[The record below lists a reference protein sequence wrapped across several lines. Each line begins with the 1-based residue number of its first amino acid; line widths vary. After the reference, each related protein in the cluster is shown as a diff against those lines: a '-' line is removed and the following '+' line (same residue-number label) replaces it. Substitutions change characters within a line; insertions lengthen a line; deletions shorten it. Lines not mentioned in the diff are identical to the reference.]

1 MQKTEFSCSSIVVAF
16 QYIKGAYRKDG
27 EVFIFRECSDRTG
40 GKGFK
45 LTEARLRSNT
55 WRRFFTQRVMRHWNR
70 LSRVAG
76 QPHCGCPIPGGVQ
89 GWIGWGPGQPG
100 LVGGNPAHSTV
111 VELDIPTCL

>member
-70 LSRVAG
+70 LSRVAVTAPSH
-76 QPHCGCPIPGGVQ
+76 QIQ